1 MGIKAVS
8 FFMLVNVF
16 YSSCIY
22 AGVSVRGYYRSNG
35 TYVSPHMRSSP
46 DGNFYN
52 NWSTVGNINP
62 YTGKEG
68 TKTTVTTSIHNYN
81 YSEPKATSATETFNT
96 KYEVPITKAFEAR
109 ELSKNK
115 IEISNA
121 DSKPIQNE
129 NTNRS
134 LAAYLS
140 SNSIEDEETSEKESS
155 WKFLTNNKSDTTYVK
170 PGVHEYYSDGYPI
183 ISMMFTGVMKS
194 NGRLT
199 WLGKRFIKVKVSC
212 KDQRIALVAD
222 AIVNSDGK
230 VVKDIVYRESDNVKW
245 GDISMFYN
253 SKVFFETAKVCI

>member
-35 TYVSPHMRSSP
+35 TYVSPHMRSNP

-52 NWSTVGNINP
+52 NWSTIGNINP

-68 TKTTVTTSIHNYN
+68 TKTTETTSIHNYN
-81 YSEPKATSATETFNT
+81 YSEPKTTSAAETFNT
-96 KYEVPITKAFEAR
+96 KYEVPITKASETR

-115 IEISNA
+115 NEISNA
-121 DSKPIQNE
+121 DSKPIQQE

-134 LAAYLS
+134 LPAYLS
-140 SNSIEDEETSEKESS
+140 SNSKEEKAKSEKENS
-155 WKFLTNNKSDTTYVK
+155 WKFLTKNKSDTSYVK
-170 PGVHEYYSDGYPI
+170 PGVQEYYSDGYPI
-183 ISMMFTGVMKS
+183 ISMMFTGVLKS

-230 VVKDIVYRESDNVKW
+230 VVKDIVYRESDTVKW

-253 SKVFFETAKVCI
+253 TKEFFETAKVCI